1 MAKIDKESVL
11 KRLPLLAGQRL
22 TAQRL
27 VLLELVQKTEGR
39 LDVDE
44 IYRRAKERN
53 RKISLSTVYRALR
66 LFTDL
71 GIVDDLQRDEH
82 HYHTPKLSREHY
94 HLVCLG
100 CGQVV
105 EFESD
110 LVDALKETVGSR
122 YKFDVTRGEVSLSGY
137 CERCRKARASS

>member
-1 MAKIDKESVL
+1 MPKIDKERL
-11 KRLPLLAGQRL
+11 LHRLPHLAGQRL

-27 VLLELVQKTEGR
+27 LLLELIEQTEGQ
-39 LDVDE
+39 LDVYE

-53 RKISLSTVYRALR
+53 RKLSLSTVYRALR

-71 GIVDDLQRDEH
+71 GIVDDLQHDEH
-82 HYHTPKLSREHY
+82 HYHTPKLSHEHY

-105 EFESD
+105 EFESP
-110 LVDALKETVGSR
+110 LVDALKESLRASHNFT
-122 YKFDVTRGEVSLSGY
+122 VTRGEVNFSGY
-137 CERCRKARASS
+137 CQRCRQPDQPS